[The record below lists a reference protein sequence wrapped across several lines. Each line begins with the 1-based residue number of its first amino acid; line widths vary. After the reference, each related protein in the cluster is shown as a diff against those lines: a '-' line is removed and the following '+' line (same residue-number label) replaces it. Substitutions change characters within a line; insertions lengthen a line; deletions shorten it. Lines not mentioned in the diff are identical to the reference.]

1 VDDEFASDFM
11 GAITGTEG
19 LRVTHVLYADDLTL
33 TATNDPVLSDQI
45 TVTAKYKTQHIYWF
59 PPNLRGL
66 WNKPGRLREKCA
78 EDDVVQYDIM
88 KSGVSTHLLQWCR
101 ELIT

>member
-45 TVTAKYKTQHIYWF
+45 TVTAKYKTQHIY
-59 PPNLRGL
+59 
-66 WNKPGRLREKCA
+66 
-78 EDDVVQYDIM
+78 
-88 KSGVSTHLLQWCR
+88 
-101 ELIT
+101 